1 MSLKVQEGGE
11 FKSVDAGTYP
21 ARCIKVIDLGTQ
33 HGEYLGIAQVKKQV
47 LISFELPTE
56 LIESGEWA
64 GSPYSL
70 SKFYTASLSEKATLR
85 HDLEAWR
92 GRPFTEEELKGFDL
106 KNVLGK
112 PCMVSVIKTDTGKS
126 KINSVMAVMKGMTV
140 AEAFNPLVHFDIDE
154 WDGAIFTEISDGVKK
169 IIMQSDEYKE
179 KTEEVK
185 ETPATEGEREPG
197 DEPDIPF

>member
-33 HGEYLGIAQVKKQV
+33 HGEYLGIAQIKKQV
-47 LISFELPTE
+47 LITFELPTE

-64 GSPYSL
+64 GSPYSI
-70 SKFYTASLSEKATLR
+70 SKFYTASLGEKATLR

-92 GRPFTEEELKGFDL
+92 GRPFTEDELKGFDL

-112 PCMVSVIKTDTGKS
+112 PCMISVIKTDTGKS

-140 AEAFNPLVHFDIDE
+140 PDAINTFVYFDIDE
-154 WDGAIFTEISDGVKK
+154 WDNGIFIGLTDGIKK
-169 IIMQSDEYKE
+169 IIMQSDEASDRQGEE
-179 KTEEVK
+179 K
-185 ETPATEGEREPG
+185 PQEPG
-197 DEPDIPF
+197 DEDSIPF

>member
-1 MSLKVQEGGE
+1 MSLKVQEGGD
-11 FKSVDAGTYP
+11 FKGVDAGTYP

-47 LISFELPTE
+47 LITFELPTE
-56 LIESGEWA
+56 LMDSGEWA
-64 GSPYSL
+64 GSPYSI

-112 PCMVSVIKTDTGKS
+112 PCMVSVIKTETGKS
-126 KINSVMAVMKGMTV
+126 KIASVMAVMKGMTV
-140 AEAFNPLVHFDIDE
+140 PDAFNPLVYFDIDA
-154 WDGAIFTEISDGVKK
+154 WDNELYSALTDGIKK
-169 IIMQSDEYKE
+169 IIMQSDEAKE
-179 KTEEVK
+179 RHSEGK
-185 ETPATEGEREPG
+185 E
-197 DEPDIPF
+197 DIPAEEKAGGDDDLPF

>member
-33 HGEYLGIAQVKKQV
+33 HGEYLGIAQIKKQV
-47 LISFELPTE
+47 LITFELPTE

-64 GSPYSL
+64 GSPYSI
-70 SKFYTASLSEKATLR
+70 SKFYTASLGEKATLR

-106 KNVLGK
+106 QNVLGK

-126 KINSVMAVMKGMTV
+126 KINSVMAIMKGMTV
-140 AEAFNPLVHFDIDE
+140 PEAINPLTHFDIDV
-154 WDGAIFTEISDGVKK
+154 WDNTAFTGLSDGIKK
-169 IIMQSDEYKE
+169 LIMASDEAKERQGEE
-179 KTEEVK
+179 KTPRED
-185 ETPATEGEREPG
+185 EREPG
-197 DEPDIPF
+197 DEDSIPF

>member
-21 ARCIKVIDLGTQ
+21 ARCIKLIDLGTQ
-33 HGEYLGIAQVKKQV
+33 HGEYLGIAQVQKQV
-47 LISFELPTE
+47 LLSFELPTE

-64 GSPYSL
+64 GSPYSI
-70 SKFYTASLSEKATLR
+70 SKFYTASLGEKATLR

-106 KNVLGK
+106 KNVVGK
-112 PCMVSVIKTDTGKS
+112 PCMISVIKTDTGKS

-140 AEAFNPLVHFDIDE
+140 PDAINTFVYFDIDE
-154 WDGAIFTEISDGVKK
+154 WDNGIFIGLTDGIKK
-169 IIMQSDEYKE
+169 IIMQSDEASDRQGEE
-179 KTEEVK
+179 K
-185 ETPATEGEREPG
+185 PQEPG
-197 DEPDIPF
+197 DEDS